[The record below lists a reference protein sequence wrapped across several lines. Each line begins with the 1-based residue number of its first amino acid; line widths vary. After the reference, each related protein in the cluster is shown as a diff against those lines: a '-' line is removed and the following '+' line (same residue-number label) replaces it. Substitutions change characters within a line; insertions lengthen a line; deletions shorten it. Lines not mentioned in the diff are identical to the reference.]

1 MDLQNKVAIITGAS
15 SGIGEATARELD
27 AAGMNLVLTARSED
41 KLSKLAT
48 SLTHATF
55 VAGEVTDPDLP
66 KRLLEQALSSF
77 GRADALVNNAGV
89 MVVGLVETVD
99 IEALCQMVRI
109 NVEAAFRMAYVFA
122 RQFKQNGNGFI
133 VNLSSISGT
142 TNYPTMA
149 AYCGTKHAIESFT
162 DCLRL
167 ELAGSGVGVGCI
179 EPGKVATNLYQN
191 WSEEEKQMVAIEQ
204 PLVAEDIARAI
215 RFLLEQPSNVN
226 IGRLL
231 ITPANQSA

>member
-1 MDLQNKVAIITGAS
+1 MELKNKVAIITGAS
-15 SGIGEATARELD
+15 SGIGEATAYELD
-27 AAGMNLVLTARSED
+27 AAGMNLVLTARNKD
-41 KLSKLAT
+41 KLHQLT
-48 SLTHATF
+48 SQLTNATF
-55 VAGEVTDPDLP
+55 VESEVTEPDLP
-66 KRLLEQALSSF
+66 QQLLETALNSF
-77 GRADALVNNAGV
+77 GRVDALVNNAGV
-89 MVVGLVETVD
+89 MVVGTVETID
-99 IEALCQMVRI
+99 IEEICQMVRI
-109 NVEAAFRMAYVFA
+109 NVEAAFRLAYFLA
-122 RQFKQNGNGFI
+122 KHFKQQSNGFI

-191 WSEEEKQMVAIEQ
+191 WSDDQKQMVAIEQ
-204 PLVAEDIARAI
+204 PLVGQDIARAI
-215 RFLLEQPSNVN
+215 RFILEQPSNVN

-231 ITPANQSA
+231 ITPAHQSA